1 MTPARLRHL
10 ALLAVFVD
18 PVQRDRTAIVSRIA
32 NAVGTAER
40 QFQRMLGADR
50 IDAYRADWS
59 AAAATYDMLVEPA
72 RPAVLTRFRP
82 TRSTTKVI

>member
-1 MTPARLRHL
+1 MTPARHRHI
-10 ALLAVFVD
+10 ALLAVFTN

-72 RPAVLTRFRP
+72 RPYVLPRP
-82 TRSTTKVI
+82 HMIENRT